1 LEDDPKSFVPK
12 YDEFMAKEDMLEQ
25 IIIDFKTLKDRKFSK
40 QDADIFAKNIFTAED
55 KVSGPN

>member
-1 LEDDPKSFVPK
+1 MTKKSFVPK

-40 QDADIFAKNIFTAED
+40 QVADIFAKNIFAAAD
-55 KVSGPN
+55 KVSDPN

>member
-1 LEDDPKSFVPK
+1 VPK

-55 KVSGPN
+55 KVSDPN